1 MVSTSVGAIIAK
13 NCMKI
18 TKLNFLGENNGKH
31 GGGGSKPILGVVGG
45 SHPVHPAEKE
55 EVDTVYLPNFTC
67 QSHFPH
73 FSRWDHVA
81 LEIIL
86 K

>member
-13 NCMKI
+13 NCLKI

-31 GGGGSKPILGVVGG
+31 GGGKPILGVVGG
-45 SHPVHPAEKE
+45 SHLAEKE
-55 EVDTVYLPNFTC
+55 EVDTVHLPNFTC

-73 FSRWDHVA
+73 FSRWVQVA